1 MQVDIVN
8 NTGIEQQ
15 LRLRSSS
22 RPAEGFEQ
30 VLAASQAKRADA
42 GAIDPGRLD
51 QARTAAEQ
59 FVATAFVVPMLA
71 QMRNDPFRS
80 DLFHGGFAEDA
91 FQGQLDTILADRM
104 TQRADLPLVDSILD
118 YILNT
123 HAKPQDRTDSAPIVG
138 QKKQV

>member
-1 MQVDIVN
+1 VQVDIVN
-8 NTGIEQQ
+8 NTGIEQ

-22 RPAEGFEQ
+22 RPAESFEQ
-30 VLAASQAKRADA
+30 VLRASQARHAEA
-42 GAIDPGRLD
+42 PAVDPARLE

-91 FQGQLDTILADRM
+91 FQGQLDTIMADRV
-104 TQRADLPLVDSILD
+104 TQRADLSLVDSILD
-118 YILNT
+118 HILST
-123 HAKPQDRTDSAPIVG
+123 RAKPQDRTDSAPISAG
-138 QKKQV
+138 RKAG